1 MAICVTGKGAGS
13 EGTPVVRPDFPL
25 AAPPAPPT
33 VGATMIAPETFSH
46 LENIKKR
53 AGYLWRFL

>member
-1 MAICVTGKGAGS
+1 MGALPRSHGLVRGFFHPCVSRGS
-13 EGTPVVRPDFPL
+13 LRPFPF
-25 AAPPAPPT
+25 
-33 VGATMIAPETFSH
+33 TMIAPETFSH